1 MTAQNRWEDWLGMA
15 CASSCWLN
23 PLPVE
28 WVAEVYRLDT
38 FSDADAAAW
47 ESRPESRQREAPQ
60 AARRWRQW
68 RSAPRAADV

>member
-15 CASSCWLN
+15 CASSCWLS

-38 FSDADAAAW
+38 RSDADAAAW
-47 ESRPESRQREAPQ
+47 ESRPESRQRRAPQ
-60 AARRWRQW
+60 AARWWRQW
-68 RSAPRAADV
+68 RSALRAADV